1 MKLDV
6 IDLYYLHWPDPET
19 PIEDTVG
26 AMADLVRDGL
36 VRFIGLS
43 NVSGEQI
50 RRAFTVHAVAAIQVE
65 YSLWAR
71 DAEADIIP
79 TARELDIGV
88 VAWSPLGA
96 GFLSGDLQ
104 DPPNDFRK
112 DIPRFRSDHLLAS
125 NRAYAPVRELADQL
139 GVRPGQL
146 ALAWLMNQSPPVVPI
161 PSSKSIAHID
171 ENIAAANLS
180 LDDDLLSLIWS
191 AITAGGLHVP
201 DPAPKVGRS
210 LHRK

>member
-6 IDLYYLHWPDPET
+6 IDLYYLHWPDPEA

-71 DAEADIIP
+71 VNIH
-79 TARELDIGV
+79 LCGV
-88 VAWSPLGA
+88 
-96 GFLSGDLQ
+96 GD
-104 DPPNDFRK
+104 
-112 DIPRFRSDHLLAS
+112 
-125 NRAYAPVRELADQL
+125 V
-139 GVRPGQL
+139 
-146 ALAWLMNQSPPVVPI
+146 
-161 PSSKSIAHID
+161 
-171 ENIAAANLS
+171 
-180 LDDDLLSLIWS
+180 
-191 AITAGGLHVP
+191 
-201 DPAPKVGRS
+201 
-210 LHRK
+210 